1 MFLSWP
7 LTDLSIWANGRHA
20 ATIKKFYGSLQK
32 PGKPPVL
39 VLVVVLW
46 HRLCCASTRA
56 PTLSTVLVLVPEH
69 PPYPLAEY
77 SSQGWTGQ
85 HFFASGRGGAGQ
97 EIFFL
102 GRGRDQNSRGGA
114 FSGRGK
120 QYVNAEVNVLFWFG
134 IFTLQYTLFSIIFC
148 KPLFILAP
156 ILRVIFAIPAASSK
170 SEQVFSVA
178 GRVVTL
184 DWNRLAPEMVEVQ
197 SATAEKHAL
206 CVKNLLALRLIWLLL
221 FNIYVLIL
229 SSQL

>member
-1 MFLSWP
+1 MEGACVCDTSPPPILRLRGLCPHSVIDSLFLPMNLDKDISSLVYRGNIHSFIRWVEYIR
-7 LTDLSIWANGRHA
+7 DERGSI
-20 ATIKKFYGSLQK
+20 FL
-32 PGKPPVL
+32 L
-39 VLVVVLW
+39 
-46 HRLCCASTRA
+46 
-56 PTLSTVLVLVPEH
+56 
-69 PPYPLAEY
+69 
-77 SSQGWTGQ
+77 
-85 HFFASGRGGAGQ
+85 RGGTGD
-97 EIFFL
+97 IFFGV
-102 GRGRDQNSRGGA
+102 GRGRDQNSRGRA

-134 IFTLQYTLFSIIFC
+134 IFTLQYTLLSIIFC

-170 SEQVFSVA
+170 SEQVFSFA

-206 CVKNLLALRLIWLLL
+206 CVKNLLALRLILLLL

>member
-1 MFLSWP
+1 MCNQGTRRIDSHVNIFFLSW
-7 LTDLSIWANGRHA
+7 HA
-20 ATIKKFYGSLQK
+20 AKSIYSKNLT
-32 PGKPPVL
+32 
-39 VLVVVLW
+39 W
-46 HRLCCASTRA
+46 DST
-56 PTLSTVLVLVPEH
+56 P
-69 PPYPLAEY
+69 
-77 SSQGWTGQ
+77 SQ
-85 HFFASGRGGAGQ
+85 HS
-97 EIFFL
+97 
-102 GRGRDQNSRGGA
+102 
-114 FSGRGK
+114 K

-148 KPLFILAP
+148 KPWSILAP

-206 CVKNLLALRLIWLLL
+206 CVKNLLALRLILLLL

>member
-1 MFLSWP
+1 MCE
-7 LTDLSIWANGRHA
+7 
-20 ATIKKFYGSLQK
+20 GS
-32 PGKPPVL
+32 VTNR
-39 VLVVVLW
+39 W
-46 HRLCCASTRA
+46 SADSFFCYF
-56 PTLSTVLVLVPEH
+56 TLKLFHTVR
-69 PPYPLAEY
+69 
-77 SSQGWTGQ
+77 
-85 HFFASGRGGAGQ
+85 GRGGAG
-97 EIFFL
+97 IKIH
-102 GRGRDQNSRGGA
+102 GA
-114 FSGRGK
+114 GHAGAGRGK

-148 KPLFILAP
+148 KPWSILAP

-206 CVKNLLALRLIWLLL
+206 CVKNLLALRLILLLL

>member
-1 MFLSWP
+1 MS
-7 LTDLSIWANGRHA
+7 
-20 ATIKKFYGSLQK
+20 
-32 PGKPPVL
+32 
-39 VLVVVLW
+39 
-46 HRLCCASTRA
+46 RLCYCNWGISVLQTGTSIYRW
-56 PTLSTVLVLVPEH
+56 PGTVWLRRQPWAE
-69 PPYPLAEY
+69 LARISP
-77 SSQGWTGQ
+77 SSATSEQIFQGLRT
-85 HFFASGRGGAGQ
+85 
-97 EIFFL
+97 
-102 GRGRDQNSRGGA
+102 
-114 FSGRGK
+114 
-120 QYVNAEVNVLFWFG
+120 VLFWFG

-148 KPLFILAP
+148 KPWSILAP
-156 ILRVIFAIPAASSK
+156 ILRVISAIPAASSK